1 MTLWLV
7 TVTLTKIGWVRVPV
21 MAKASQI
28 QLFLSL
34 MTGSLAAAC
43 FCGDGDLD
51 FFPQVLLFPGI
62 SVVVMMV
69 KDVCEHPEF
78 DRDRSNVGLADS
90 LPPDRAPFP
99 VSPIPVPLVISDLA
113 L

>member
-1 MTLWLV
+1 MALWLV

-21 MAKASQI
+21 MAEASQI

-51 FFPQVLLFPGI
+51 FFPLFPGI

-69 KDVCEHPEF
+69 KDVWEHPEF

-90 LPPDRAPFP
+90 LPPDRAPFT

>member
-1 MTLWLV
+1 MNW
-7 TVTLTKIGWVRVPV
+7 
-21 MAKASQI
+21 I

-34 MTGSLAAAC
+34 MTGNLEGAC

-51 FFPQVLLFPGI
+51 FFPQAVLFPGI

-69 KDVCEHPEF
+69 NDVCEHPEL
-78 DRDRSNVGLADS
+78 DLDRSNIGLADN
-90 LPPDRAPFP
+90 LPPERTPFP